1 MNLGRRTLDLE
12 RLLAHRVLL
21 AAVAVA
27 ALATVVG
34 LLALWPDG
42 DRPDVSEELGL
53 RADLVRGTVQ
63 LTEELPCEGTA
74 PEEGIDCILVHV
86 RLDSGPDKGDV
97 IVVENPVGPSTPD
110 IGGGDGLVLGFA
122 EDAPPGQQY
131 YFADFERRTP
141 LLWLGVIFAVA
152 VIALGRWRGL
162 RALVGLG
169 ITLVVLITFML
180 PALLEGSSPVAVAI
194 VGASAILLVN
204 LYLAHGF
211 DVRTTTAVIGT
222 LVSLGLI
229 GVLAVA
235 FVAATHLTGLASE
248 EAGVL
253 QALAGQVDAR
263 GLLLGGVIIGSLG
276 VLDDVTVTQASA
288 VWELREAN
296 PAYGARQLY
305 RSALRIGRDH
315 IASTVN
321 TLVLAYAGASLPL
334 LVLLVEAER
343 GMGDVLTGET
353 VAAEVVRTL
362 VGSIGLV
369 ASVPITTALAA
380 AVAARHGKE
389 PEDGVRSVG

>member
-1 MNLGRRTLDLE
+1 VNLD

-21 AAVAVA
+21 GAVGLA

-34 LLALWPDG
+34 LVLLWPG

-53 RADLVRGTVQ
+53 QADLVEGTVQ
-63 LTEELPCEGTA
+63 LTEELPCEGTTA
-74 PEEGIDCILVHV
+74 DEGITCVAVHI
-86 RLDSGPDKGDV
+86 RLDAGPDKGDT
-97 IVVENPVGPSTPD
+97 IVVENPVGPSTPHV
-110 IGGGDGLVLGFA
+110 GEGDGLVLGYA

-131 YFADFERRTP
+131 YFADFERRAP
-141 LLWLGVIFAVA
+141 LTWLGVIFGASV
-152 VIALGRWRGL
+152 VALGRWRGL

-169 ITLVVLITFML
+169 ISLVVLMVFML

-194 VGASAILLVN
+194 VGAAVILLVN

-211 DVRTTTAVIGT
+211 DIRTTTAVLGT
-222 LVSLGLI
+222 LASLGLI
-229 GVLAVA
+229 ALLAAV
-235 FVAATHLTGLASE
+235 FVGLTNLTGLASE

-253 QALAGQVDAR
+253 QALSGQVDVR
-263 GLLLGGVIIGSLG
+263 GLLLGGIIIGSLG

-296 PAYGARQLY
+296 PALGPRELYGA
-305 RSALRIGRDH
+305 ALRIGRDH

-343 GMGDVLTGET
+343 GLGDVLTGET
-353 VAAEVVRTL
+353 VAAEVVRSL

-380 AVAARHGKE
+380 AVVSRHGRE
-389 PEDGVRSVG
+389 AGAAGG